1 VKRVKRLQI
10 MIEEELDA
18 ALARQ
23 AALEGVS
30 KAALIRRY
38 VGERL
43 RPLPPIEEDP
53 LWELV
58 GLAVD
63 SEPADDIDEMIY
75 GGRER
80 VKERE
85 AELHRG

>member
-1 VKRVKRLQI
+1 MVVKRLQI

-23 AALEGVS
+23 AAEEGVS

-43 RPLPPIEEDP
+43 RPLPPLEDDP
-53 LWELV
+53 LWEIV
-58 GLAVD
+58 GMD
-63 SEPADDIDEMIY
+63 EGRADDSMSVNEVVY
-75 GGRER
+75 GPKRAR
-80 VKERE
+80 
-85 AELHRG
+85 

>member
-1 VKRVKRLQI
+1 MKRLQI

-23 AALEGVS
+23 AAEEGVS

-43 RPLPPIEEDP
+43 RPLPLPEDDP
-53 LWELV
+53 LWEIV
-58 GLAVD
+58 GMVKGGPGDSAGVD
-63 SEPADDIDEMIY
+63 DVVY
-75 GGRER
+75 GRKR
-80 VKERE
+80 PR
-85 AELHRG
+85 

>member
-1 VKRVKRLQI
+1 MRSVKRLQI

-18 ALARQ
+18 ALGQQ
-23 AALEGVS
+23 AAQEGVS

-43 RPLPPIEEDP
+43 RPLPPLEEDP

-58 GLAVD
+58 GMIDGEPGD
-63 SEPADDIDEMIY
+63 SASIDEVVY
-75 GGRER
+75 GRLGTE
-80 VKERE
+80 
-85 AELHRG
+85 